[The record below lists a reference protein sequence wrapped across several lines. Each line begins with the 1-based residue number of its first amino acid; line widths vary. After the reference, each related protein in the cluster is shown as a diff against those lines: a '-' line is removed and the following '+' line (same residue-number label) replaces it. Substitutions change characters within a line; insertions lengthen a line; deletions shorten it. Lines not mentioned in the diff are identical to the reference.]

1 MSEKKLGFF
10 FPDQNKGNTDTLKS
24 LFESKSCLE
33 TCWVCYNVMFL
44 RAGQGCWFALLA
56 AAVAA
61 AEASGGGGGF
71 PALCL

>member
-1 MSEKKLGFF
+1 MSEKKLGFL

-24 LFESKSCLE
+24 LVESKSCLE
-33 TCWVCYNVMFL
+33 TCWVCYIVMFL

-56 AAVAA
+56 AA
-61 AEASGGGGGF
+61 EASGGGGGGF